1 MDNHLFSD
9 LGVQGEIPSP
19 YFKRHSQLVFQ
30 SDWFLEAM
38 SFVKGAAVKTDTK
51 LDSNLIQI
59 LSTKTDKSNRIN
71 VENQNLISHA

>member
-1 MDNHLFSD
+1 
-9 LGVQGEIPSP
+9 
-19 YFKRHSQLVFQ
+19 
-30 SDWFLEAM
+30 M

-59 LSTKTDKSNRIN
+59 LSTKIDKSNPIN